1 MTDKCKLTKTNIAWQ
16 IKEICAPAPAPKPVA
31 PAPSPVQAAV
41 ILDAEAQKKNAW
53 AIHCNHE
60 EHCVIQTAQ
69 RCQQVSNKLN
79 FTKTVQVFSNW
90 KVVGGCY
97 QEDGRTFFNKAL
109 VSNRNLAVRGKQF
122 VICEE
127 CKWRNPAPKAPA
139 PAPKTR
145 QTDPPTTTP
154 DGKRGTD
161 APIAV
166 ASTKKSCK
174 VHDPYQHPS
183 DRNFA
188 LIFQQAIEI
197 LHPLPIISGGLG
209 MPH

>member
-1 MTDKCKLTKTNIAWQ
+1 
-16 IKEICAPAPAPKPVA
+16 
-31 PAPSPVQAAV
+31 
-41 ILDAEAQKKNAW
+41 
-53 AIHCNHE
+53 
-60 EHCVIQTAQ
+60 
-69 RCQQVSNKLN
+69 LN
-79 FTKTVQVFSNW
+79 FTKTVKVISKWN
-90 KVVGGCY
+90 VVGGCY
-97 QEDGRTFFNKAL
+97 QEDGHTVFNKAI

-161 APIAV
+161 APIAL

-174 VHDPYQHPS
+174 ADLACRIEELDDCTTAGQSMKLGKASYVPS
-183 DRNFA
+183 KKTK
-188 LIFQQAIEI
+188 E
-197 LHPLPIISGGLG
+197 
-209 MPH
+209 